1 MKILLNCL
9 LALMVLGA
17 MYSCRSTKKIQ
28 TAITKID
35 TTRIPPPRTEDPNAK
50 ADSLRFISSTYSA
63 IQKNLIDFR
72 TFSAKIKVN
81 FEDKDGKK
89 NDFTA
94 FIRLRK
100 DSTLWISINA
110 IFGVEA
116 FRVLITPDSI
126 KILNKLDKK
135 YQLSSVSSLQEI
147 ANVPFT
153 FRELQ
158 NILVGNPIYLDSNIV
173 AYIKNDKGISLISI
187 GQVFKHLL
195 TVNKDDYTLQ
205 NSKIDDI
212 DVNRAR
218 TCQIIYGDYDKKSD
232 MSFSKFRKIVVSEK
246 TKLDIEMDYKQYG
259 FNEELNYPFS
269 IPKNFKRQ

>member
-1 MKILLNCL
+1 MKMLFRCIA
-9 LALMVLGA
+9 ALTLFMSF
-17 MYSCRSTKKIQ
+17 YSCRSTKKIQ

-50 ADSLRFISSTYSA
+50 ADSMKFISDTYTS

-135 YQLSSVSSLQEI
+135 YQANSVSSLQEI

-153 FRELQ
+153 FKELQ
-158 NILVGNPIYLDSNIV
+158 NILVGNPIYLDSNII
-173 AYIKNDKGISLISI
+173 AYIRNDKGISLISI

-218 TCQIIYGDYDKKSD
+218 TCQIIYGDYDKKAD
-232 MSFSKFRKIVVSEK
+232 MSFSKFRKIIVSEK

-259 FNEELNYPFS
+259 FNEELNYPFT

>member
-1 MKILLNCL
+1 MKILFRCL
-9 LALMVLGA
+9 LALLVFGA

-50 ADSLRFISSTYSA
+50 ADSIRFISNTYTA

-153 FRELQ
+153 FKELQ

-218 TCQIIYGDYDKKSD
+218 TCQIIYGDYDKKAD
-232 MSFSKFRKIVVSEK
+232 MSFSKFRKIIVSEK

-259 FNEELNYPFS
+259 FNEELNYPFT

>member
-1 MKILLNCL
+1 MKMLFSCL
-9 LALMVLGA
+9 VALTLFVSF
-17 MYSCRSTKKIQ
+17 YSCRSTKKIQ

-35 TTRIPPPRTEDPNAK
+35 TSRIPPPRTEDPNARL
-50 ADSLRFISSTYSA
+50 DSLRFISDTYKS

-153 FRELQ
+153 FKELQ
-158 NILVGNPIYLDSNIV
+158 NILVGNPIYLDSNII

-187 GQVFKHLL
+187 GQVFKHFL

-212 DVNRAR
+212 DVTRAR
-218 TCQIIYGDYDKKSD
+218 TCQIIYGDYEKKPD

-259 FNEELNYPFS
+259 FNEELNYPFT